1 MQRILDVAFRFMP
14 RQIRLEHLI
23 SFSDAIFAFSITFMA
38 VTIQIPDLPENLNQS
53 QVINRLGELV
63 TYFEIYVLSFFV
75 IGAYWISYHQI
86 SNYLIKN
93 HSGMLWL
100 TLVFLFFIT
109 LIPFAVDLQVQYGFY
124 FFIFAIYALVLT
136 LTGLILFLIWLHA
149 KKNQLIDENLNPVE
163 IQGISLQSGIL
174 PAIFAISIL
183 IAIINIDIAYYFW
196 ILVVPLK
203 IIIYKKYPH

>member
-1 MQRILDVAFRFMP
+1 MQRILDAAFQFMP

-149 KKNQLIDENLNPVE
+149 KKNQLIDEKLSPIE

-183 IAIINIDIAYYFW
+183 IAIINTDIAYYFW
-196 ILVVPLK
+196 ILIVPLK

>member
-1 MQRILDVAFRFMP
+1 MP

-38 VTIQIPDLPENLNQS
+38 VSIQIPDLPENLTQS
-53 QVINRLGELV
+53 QVINRLIELS

-93 HSGMLWL
+93 HSIILWL
-100 TLVFLFFIT
+100 TLAFLFFIT

-124 FFIFAIYALVLT
+124 FFIFTIYALVLT
-136 LTGLILFLIWLHA
+136 LSGLILFLIWLYA
-149 KKNQLIDENLNPVE
+149 KKNQLIDENLNPIE

-174 PAIFAISIL
+174 PAIFAISVL
-183 IAIINIDIAYYFW
+183 IAIINTEIAYYFW
-196 ILVVPLK
+196 MLIVPLK